1 VKSHN
6 KRQLKKIITNTT
18 MNQHPKSAARRRAYL
33 APVSEVTILNVQGF
47 LCFSV
52 NETNGTEKF
61 GAGTNSYGED
71 SFDE

>member
-1 VKSHN
+1 
-6 KRQLKKIITNTT
+6 

-33 APVSEVTILNVQGF
+33 APVSEVIILNVQGF
-47 LCFSV
+47 LCFSG
-52 NETNGTEKF
+52 NETDGTEKF